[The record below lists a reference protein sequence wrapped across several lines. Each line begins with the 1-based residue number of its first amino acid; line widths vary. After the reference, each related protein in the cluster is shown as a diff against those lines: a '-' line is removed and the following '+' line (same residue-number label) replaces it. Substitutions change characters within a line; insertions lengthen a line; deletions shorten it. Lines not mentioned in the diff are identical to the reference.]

1 MIQFQIVLLL
11 YLAVGICVH
20 KFNIIGEQGRDSISS
35 LVVNVFLPFTILNG
49 FLSDVSIE
57 VVRSSFETVL
67 AAVGAQAISYVI
79 AKVLYIRQPLRRKC
93 MLEYATATSNYSFL
107 GMPIAQAAYGN
118 DGYFLAAVS
127 QIVYRIFLWGVLTPA
142 VIRAEHPEVKRKWYF
157 VLKNPC
163 MIALVLGIISLF
175 LPVSVPETV
184 LKVVKGLSACSTPMS
199 MIIVG
204 YIIVDID
211 WRNTPKGLLLV
222 YCMFRLALLPAL
234 IFALFRCLPVSTLT
248 RNITVL
254 IAAMPA
260 PSTSAIFAQ
269 RYKQDSNLTA
279 QFVSISTI
287 LSFITVP
294 IMVRL
299 LSIL

>member
-1 MIQFQIVLLL
+1 MIHFQIVLLL

-57 VVRSSFETVL
+57 IVRSSFETIL

-79 AKVLYIRQPLRRKC
+79 AKVLYIRQPLNRKC
-93 MLEYATATSNYSFL
+93 MLEYATAASNYSFL
-107 GMPIAQAAYGN
+107 GMPSAQAAYGN

-142 VIRAEHPEVKRKWYF
+142 VIRAEHPELKRKWYLAF
-157 VLKNPC
+157 KSPC
-163 MIALVLGIISLF
+163 LIALVIGIVSLF
-175 LPVSVPETV
+175 IPVYTPAVL
-184 LKVVKGLSACSTPMS
+184 LKVIKGLSACSTPLS

-204 YIIVDID
+204 YILLDID
-211 WRNTPKGLLLV
+211 WRNTPKGLLAV
-222 YCMFRLALLPAL
+222 YCLFRLIVLPAL
-234 IFALFRCLPVSTLT
+234 VFVILKVFPVPMLT

-269 RYKQDSNLTA
+269 KYKQDSNLTA
-279 QFVSISTI
+279 QFVFISTA

-294 IMVRL
+294 AITKL
-299 LSIL
+299 AELF